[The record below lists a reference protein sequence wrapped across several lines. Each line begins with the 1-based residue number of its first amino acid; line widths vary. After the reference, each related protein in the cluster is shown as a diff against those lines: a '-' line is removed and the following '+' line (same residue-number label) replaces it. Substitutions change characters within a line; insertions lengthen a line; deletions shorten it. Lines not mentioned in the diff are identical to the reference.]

1 MKIKVLLIMPN
12 REVQTVKIPRNIKF
26 IRALIGNE
34 LLRIKINQNTIIIAN
49 KNANVIEANRLFKSN
64 IIYGTFI
71 VVSIRNKRR
80 ITMSRREIRKY
91 TNMFKLKRH
100 QKKINQY
107 KEQYLEEYYS
117 NQKEMKQ
124 KSAEENKGITSK
136 ITA

>member
-12 REVQTVKIPRNIKF
+12 RVVQTVKIPRNIKF
-26 IRALIGNE
+26 IKALIGNE
-34 LLRIKINQNTIIIAN
+34 LLRIKINQNTIMIAN
-49 KNANVIEANRLFKSN
+49 KNANVTEANRLFKSN
-64 IIYGTFI
+64 IICGTFI
-71 VVSIRNKRR
+71 VVSIKNKRR
-80 ITMSRREIRKY
+80 VTMSKREIRKY

-136 ITA
+136 IAA

>member
-12 REVQTVKIPRNIKF
+12 REVQTVKIPRNLKF
-26 IRALIGNE
+26 IKALIGNE
-34 LLRIKINQNTIIIAN
+34 LLQIRVNQNTIIIAN
-49 KNANVIEANRLFKSN
+49 KNANVTEANRLFKSN
-64 IIYGTFI
+64 IICGTFI
-71 VVSIRNKRR
+71 VVSIKNKRR
-80 ITMSRREIRKY
+80 ITMIRREIRKY

-100 QKKINQY
+100 QKKVNQY

-136 ITA
+136 IAA

>member
-1 MKIKVLLIMPN
+1 MPN

-26 IRALIGNE
+26 ISALIGNE

>member
-12 REVQTVKIPRNIKF
+12 REVQTVKIPRNLKF
-26 IRALIGNE
+26 IKALIGNE
-34 LLRIKINQNTIIIAN
+34 LLKIRVNQNTIIIAN
-49 KNANVIEANRLFKSN
+49 KNANVTEANRLFKSN
-64 IIYGTFI
+64 IICGTFI
-71 VVSIRNKRR
+71 VVSIKNKRR
-80 ITMSRREIRKY
+80 ITMTRREIRKY

-107 KEQYLEEYYS
+107 KEQYLEEYYL

-136 ITA
+136 IAA

>member
-1 MKIKVLLIMPN
+1 MPN

>member
-12 REVQTVKIPRNIKF
+12 RVVQTVKIPRNIKF
-26 IRALIGNE
+26 IKALIGNE
-34 LLRIKINQNTIIIAN
+34 LLRIKINQNTIMIAN
-49 KNANVIEANRLFKSN
+49 KNANVTEANRLFKSN
-64 IIYGTFI
+64 IICGTFI
-71 VVSIRNKRR
+71 VVSIKNKRR
-80 ITMSRREIRKY
+80 VTMSKREIRKY

-107 KEQYLEEYYS
+107 KEHYLEEYYS

-136 ITA
+136 IAA